1 MTNSDTSYKKI
12 LVLGAGEL
20 GLAVLEGLVAQ
31 QAEHRDLE
39 LSVLLRPTSSASR
52 DVLNAWQVQVVEGDL
67 AAQSVEEL
75 TDIFRPFDAVICCS
89 GFAGGPGTQLK
100 ITRACLA
107 AKIRRYIPW
116 QFGVDYQTIG
126 YGSG

>member
-75 TDIFRPFDAVICCS
+75 ADIFKPFDAVICCS

-100 ITRACLA
+100 TTRACLA